1 MATIAEAPAR
11 RAPVSIA
18 PTPYERLLAIA
29 ALALLVAVAAALA
42 RGYPEW
48 RRVPWDVWPHLLTIV
63 VALVLTPVMLLRRRG
78 DAAHRLL
85 GKIWVA
91 AMLATALLSFNIR
104 AINHGGGVYT
114 RYAHLAGFDYNVD
127 VGDDV
132 AMGQQIGLMG
142 NTSDNPIPIH
152 LHYEILTGNYD
163 TPKKSFVLTP
173 VNPLSLMML
182 P

>member
-48 RRVPWDVWPHLLTIV
+48 GRVPWEVWPHLLTIV

-104 AINHGGGVYT
+104 AINHGGLSVIHVLSALTVVQAPLIWWAARTHRVAMHRRSVLGMVT
-114 RYAHLAGFDYNVD
+114 GALLVAGFFTFPF
-127 VGDDV
+127 GRLL
-132 AMGQQIGLMG
+132 GHWLFG
-142 NTSDNPIPIH
+142 
-152 LHYEILTGNYD
+152 
-163 TPKKSFVLTP
+163 
-173 VNPLSLMML
+173 
-182 P
+182 